1 MADGAAIDLWLDW
14 QMQSQP
20 AIVVPYARATV
31 EMPVRYRVAL
41 KRKGAS
47 GVSQIVQGGNATLKP
62 HAASALTRIAV
73 SRSPQDEC
81 SVEVSLEAGGRT
93 AASKTFDC
101 PP

>member
-1 MADGAAIDLWLDW
+1 MADAGIDLWLDW
-14 QMQSQP
+14 QTQSQP
-20 AIVVPYARATV
+20 VIVVAYARATV
-31 EMPVRYRVAL
+31 EMPVRYRIVL

-62 HAASALTRIAV
+62 DAASALTRIAV

-81 SVEVSLEAGGRT
+81 SVEVSVEEGGRP
-93 AASKTFDC
+93 AASRVFDC